1 MARPWGQSSVP
12 AWRRSAVAAA
22 AAAIS
27 LLVYACGGE
36 ERFAQRIC
44 PQVQILEY
52 ADRLTEFAGGAGR
65 DVTDVVLRGRLVNF
79 EGECNVEEDAVQL
92 DLALDFLIERG
103 PASRRDKGRFAYF
116 VAISE
121 FHPAPGGKRVF
132 PIELDFESGVNRLAY
147 RDQISVEIPVAEGRS
162 ASDFNLFIGFQLDRG
177 QLEFNRSGGRAGG

>member
-1 MARPWGQSSVP
+1 MPIR
-12 AWRRSAVAAA
+12 RRSAVAAA

-27 LLVYACGGE
+27 LLAYGCGGE

-52 ADRLTEFAGGAGR
+52 ADRLTEFADGAGR

-79 EGECNVEEDAVQL
+79 EGECNVEKDAVEL
-92 DLALDFLIERG
+92 DLVLDFLIERG
-103 PASRRDKGRFAYF
+103 PASRGGKGRFAYF
-116 VAISE
+116 VAIPE
-121 FHPAPGGKRVF
+121 FHPAPRGKRVF
-132 PIELDFESGVNRLAY
+132 PIEMEFESGVNRVVY
-147 RDQISVEIPVAEGRS
+147 RDEISVGIPIAEGRN

>member
-1 MARPWGQSSVP
+1 MALPRGRSPVP
-12 AWRRSAVAAA
+12 VCRRSAA

-36 ERFAQRIC
+36 ERFTQRIC

-52 ADRLTEFAGGAGR
+52 ADTLTEFAGGAGR

-79 EGECNVEEDAVQL
+79 EGECNVEEDTVEL

-103 PASRRDKGRFAYF
+103 PASRGGKGRFAYF

-121 FHPAPGGKRVF
+121 FHPAPSGKRVF
-132 PIELDFESGVNRLAY
+132 PIELEFESGVNRVAY
-147 RDQISVEIPVAEGRS
+147 RDRIAVRIPVAEGRN

-177 QLEFNRSGGRAGG
+177 QLEFNRSGGRAGS